1 MNERIRELSSQA
13 HEYARAYVADC
24 KTYGHYM
31 EQNEL
36 EQQFERKFAE
46 LLIRECAN
54 IAREADSVNV
64 FGAGF
69 GYEIATDIEQ
79 RFDIL

>member
-1 MNERIRELSSQA
+1 MDS
-13 HEYARAYVADC
+13 D
-24 KTYGHYM
+24 
-31 EQNEL
+31 EL

-46 LLIRECAN
+46 LLIRECAS

-69 GYEIATDIEQ
+69 GYEIADNIEQ
-79 RFDIL
+79 QLGIF

>member
-1 MNERIRELSSQA
+1 MNERVQELAAQA
-13 HEYARAYVADC
+13 HEYARNYVEDC

-31 EQNEL
+31 DSDEL

-46 LLIRECAN
+46 LLIRECAS

-69 GYEIATDIEQ
+69 GYEIADNIEQ
-79 RFDIL
+79 QLGIF

>member
-1 MNERIRELSSQA
+1 MNERIKELASQA
-13 HEYARAYVADC
+13 HEYARNYVVDC

-31 EQNEL
+31 DHNEL

-54 IAREADSVNV
+54 IARAADDVNV
-64 FGAGF
+64 FGAGT
-69 GYEIATDIEQ
+69 GYEIAYDIEQ
-79 RFDIL
+79 QLGVF

>member
-1 MNERIRELSSQA
+1 MNERIRELASQA

-31 EQNEL
+31 DQNEL

-54 IAREADSVNV
+54 IAREADSFNV
-64 FGAGF
+64 FGAGI
-69 GYEIATDIEQ
+69 GYEIADNIEQ
-79 RFDIL
+79 HFGVY